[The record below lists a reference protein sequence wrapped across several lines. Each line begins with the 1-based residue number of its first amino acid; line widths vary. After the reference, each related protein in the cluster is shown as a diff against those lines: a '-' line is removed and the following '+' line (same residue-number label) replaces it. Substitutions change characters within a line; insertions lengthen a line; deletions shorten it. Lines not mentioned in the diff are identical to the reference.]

1 VISWLVGVKRLVQE
15 VRNVEAPLSPS
26 SDCHNDV
33 KPMSVGDVQPSSVAA
48 DCSTLIA
55 AGCQSDDAP
64 LTLLDVSGN
73 TDVSPAD
80 AAAVNTDTHATV
92 ASSLGAQNLSSETFC
107 TTFASRENVEDSAGD
122 KKPVGCAGDTLSSS
136 YDVADVS
143 PAHETHVGSDDT
155 VTPADSVTVDS

>member
-33 KPMSVGDVQPSSVAA
+33 KSMSVGDVQPSSVAA
-48 DCSTLIA
+48 DCSTLTA
-55 AGCQSDDAP
+55 AGCQSADAP

-107 TTFASRENVEDSAGD
+107 NTFASHENVEDSDGD
-122 KKPVGCAGDTLSSS
+122 KKPAGDTLSSS